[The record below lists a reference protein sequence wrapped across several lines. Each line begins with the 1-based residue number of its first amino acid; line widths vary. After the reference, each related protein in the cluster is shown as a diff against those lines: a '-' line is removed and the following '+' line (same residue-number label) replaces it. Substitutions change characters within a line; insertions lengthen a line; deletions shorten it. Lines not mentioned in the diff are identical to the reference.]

1 MRFRTELEL
10 PASPW
15 PISHA
20 TRIAL
25 FGSCFS
31 ARIADQLRAHK
42 FPVIANPFGILYHP
56 VPLLAPLVHALRGEN
71 PYAQDS
77 VRQGESHRHL
87 AFHSQLQADSA
98 EALRAQITAAMAATR
113 SALLAAD
120 VVVIT
125 LGSAIG
131 YRWAADDK
139 WVGNCHGL
147 PGKLFRKEMATQ
159 AEITRALDDFIDTLQ
174 ACNPAARVLLTV
186 SPVRHI
192 RHGMLDDS
200 LGKAL
205 LRVACQDAC
214 ARHAHVGYFPAF
226 ELLQDDLRDYRF
238 YAVDMAH
245 PSEQAVQYIWEKF
258 AGCYFSADTQ
268 QLNGRIASLLRDL
281 AHRPQAGGSTAYRQ
295 HLLAAQ
301 DKARA
306 LQAHIDLQ
314 AELVDIS
321 ARLRALGEG

>member
-1 MRFRTELEL
+1 MRFRTELVL

-31 ARIADQLRAHK
+31 ERMAELLRAHK
-42 FPVIANPFGILYHP
+42 FPVSANPFGILYHP
-56 VPLLAPLVHALRGEN
+56 VPLLAPLVHALRDEN
-71 PYAQDS
+71 PYTHS
-77 VRQGESHRHL
+77 VLQGESHRHL

-98 EALRAQITAAMAATR
+98 EALQQQIHAALTATR

-131 YRWAADDK
+131 YRLAADDT

-147 PGKLFRKEMATQ
+147 PGKLFRKDMASQ
-159 AEITRALDDFIDTLQ
+159 AEITRALDEFILSLQ
-174 ACNPAARVLLTV
+174 ASNPAARVLLTV

-192 RHGMLDDS
+192 RHGMLDDA

-205 LRVACQDAC
+205 LRVACHDTC
-214 ARHAHVGYFPAF
+214 TRHAHVGYFPAF

-238 YAVDMAH
+238 YAADMAH
-245 PSEQAVQYIWEKF
+245 PSDQAVQYIWEKF
-258 AGCYFSADTQ
+258 AGCYFTADTQ
-268 QLNGRIASLLRDL
+268 QRNDRIAALMRDL
-281 AHRPQAGGSTAYRQ
+281 AHRPLSGGSAGYRQ
-295 HLLAAQ
+295 HLFAAQ
-301 DKARA
+301 EKARA
-306 LQAHIDLQ
+306 LQGSVDVQ
-314 AELVDIS
+314 AELADI
-321 ARLRALGEG
+321 AVRLQALDEA

>member
-10 PASPW
+10 PPSPW

-31 ARIADQLRAHK
+31 ERIADLLRAHK
-42 FPVIANPFGILYHP
+42 FPVSANPFGILYHP
-56 VPLLAPLVHALRGEN
+56 VPLLAPLVHALRAEN
-71 PYAQDS
+71 PYTQDS
-77 VRQGESHRHL
+77 VQQGESHRHL
-87 AFHSQLQADSA
+87 AFHSHIQAGTA
-98 EALRAQITAAMAATR
+98 EALQAQITAALTATR
-113 SALLAAD
+113 HALLSAD
-120 VVVIT
+120 VVVVT

-131 YRWAADDK
+131 YRWAADGT

-147 PGKLFRKEMATQ
+147 PGKRFRKEMATQ
-159 AEITRALDDFIDTLQ
+159 AEITQALDEFILTLQ
-174 ACNPAARVLLTV
+174 AYHPAARVMLTV

-192 RHGMLDDS
+192 RHGMLEDS

-214 ARHAHVGYFPAF
+214 TRHAHVGYFPAF

-238 YAVDMAH
+238 YAADMAH

-268 QLNGRIASLLRDL
+268 QLNDRIAALQRDL
-281 AHRPQAGGSTAYRQ
+281 AHRPLSGESAAYRQ

-301 DKARA
+301 DKARV
-306 LQAHIDLQ
+306 LHAHVDLS
-314 AELVDIS
+314 AEMADIA
-321 ARLRALGEG
+321 ARLAALGAG

>member
-1 MRFRTELEL
+1 MRFRTELAL

-31 ARIADQLRAHK
+31 ARMADLLRAHK
-42 FPVIANPFGILYHP
+42 FPVSANPFGILYHP
-56 VPLLAPLVHALRGEN
+56 VPLLAPLVHALRGED
-71 PYAQDS
+71 PYTQDS
-77 VRQGESHRHL
+77 IRQGESHRHL
-87 AFHSQLQADSA
+87 AFHSQLQADTA
-98 EALRAQITAAMAATR
+98 EALQAQIRAAMTATR

-131 YRWAADDK
+131 YRWAADES

-147 PGKLFRKEMATQ
+147 PGKLFRKDMGSQ
-159 AEITRALDDFIDTLQ
+159 AEIAHALDEFILTLQ
-174 ACNPAARVLLTV
+174 TYNPAARVLLTV

-192 RHGMLDDS
+192 RHGMLEDS

-205 LRVACQDAC
+205 LRIACQDAC

-238 YAVDMAH
+238 YAADMAH

-258 AGCYFSADTQ
+258 AACYFSSDTQ
-268 QLNGRIASLLRDL
+268 QRNDRIIALQRDL
-281 AHRPQAGGSTAYRQ
+281 AHRPQSGGSTAYRQ

-306 LQAHIDLQ
+306 LQASVDMHP
-314 AELVDIS
+314 ELADIA
-321 ARLRALGEG
+321 ARLDELGAD